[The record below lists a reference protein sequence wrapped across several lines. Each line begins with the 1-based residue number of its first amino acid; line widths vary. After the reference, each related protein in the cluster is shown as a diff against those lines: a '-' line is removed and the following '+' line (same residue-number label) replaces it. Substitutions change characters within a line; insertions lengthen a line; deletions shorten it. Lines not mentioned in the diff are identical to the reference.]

1 MRIFFSKLGRNQIYD
16 VVKAQIDYYIK
27 HPDVCIKD
35 ASYIK
40 NNWDCIKQSLYD
52 YCSKFTTR
60 CGSLDVD
67 QERFNKLRDIL
78 FEEIVNY
85 FYGTV
90 DGFDIDY

>member
-1 MRIFFSKLGRNQIYD
+1 MRIFFSKLGRNQIYE

-40 NNWDCIKQSLYD
+40 NNWDRIRQSLYD
-52 YCSKFTTR
+52 HCSKITTR
-60 CGSLDVD
+60 GGSLDVD
-67 QERFNKLRDIL
+67 QERFNELRDIL

-85 FYGTV
+85 FYDTV